1 MTDLAETTRTAS
13 AVRPFHIAVLDE
25 ALVDLRRCIAA
36 TRWPHKELVDD
47 RSQGN
52 GSFSRDNNP
61 RR

>member
-1 MTDLAETTRTAS
+1 
-13 AVRPFHIAVLDE
+13 VPDE
-25 ALVDLRRCIAA
+25 ALVDLRRRIAA